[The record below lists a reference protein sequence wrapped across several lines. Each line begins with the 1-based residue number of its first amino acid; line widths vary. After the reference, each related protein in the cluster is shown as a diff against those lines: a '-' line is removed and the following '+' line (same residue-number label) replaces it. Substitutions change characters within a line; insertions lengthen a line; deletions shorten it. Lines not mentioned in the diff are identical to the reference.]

1 MKDFERFFDEARAI
15 AKSLE
20 LKNIVI
26 SLPENPN
33 PDALFYSGSVL
44 ILHKAEYFGNG
55 QTFRK
60 ELLNPTWADIL
71 RAADEA
77 AEYIDDLHHCY
88 LERVW
93 CEHGTV
99 TFYFGS

>member
-1 MKDFERFFDEARAI
+1 MKDYERLIAEAAVL

-20 LKNIVI
+20 LKNIII
-26 SLPENPN
+26 SLDENPDPN
-33 PDALFYSGSVL
+33 ALFYNGQVL
-44 ILHKAEYFGNG
+44 VLHERDYFGNG
-55 QTFRK
+55 LTFRK

-93 CEHGTV
+93 SEHGTV

>member
-1 MKDFERFFDEARAI
+1 MKDYERLIAEASAL
-15 AKSLE
+15 AESLE

-26 SLPENPN
+26 SLDENPD
-33 PDALFYSGSVL
+33 PDALFRAGPVL
-44 ILHKAEYFGNG
+44 VLHESEYFGNG
-55 QTFRK
+55 LTFRK

-77 AEYIDDLHHCY
+77 AEHIDDLHHCY

-93 CEHGTV
+93 SEHGTV